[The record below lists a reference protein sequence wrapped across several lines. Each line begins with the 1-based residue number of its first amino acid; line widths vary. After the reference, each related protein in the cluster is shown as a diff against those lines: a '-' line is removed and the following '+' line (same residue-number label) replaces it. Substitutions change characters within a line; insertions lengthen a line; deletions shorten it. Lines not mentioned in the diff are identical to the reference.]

1 MDQPKVSSLFLRRVT
16 VTVTE
21 LVKLDKM
28 RNKFY
33 FLKESFQEVKEIFKI
48 INEKHNT
55 PEKLTLEF
63 AGVIL
68 KVHVW
73 YQWSDTKVVYSIKT
87 DKDETDSSWLVKCL
101 FTNIKEFFLDE
112 FMLQD
117 VGAMPCQL
125 KIVENKTELEDW
137 TNRIRKWS
145 PQSFKEK

>member
-1 MDQPKVSSLFLRRVT
+1 MNNFILNVMIVSETLASFQNVDQQKVSSLFLRRVT

-68 KVHVW
+68 KVHVR
-73 YQWSDTKVVYSIKT
+73 YQRLILKLFIQSKQTRMKLS
-87 DKDETDSSWLVKCL
+87 CL
-101 FTNIKEFFLDE
+101 
-112 FMLQD
+112 
-117 VGAMPCQL
+117 G
-125 KIVENKTELEDW
+125 
-137 TNRIRKWS
+137 
-145 PQSFKEK
+145 